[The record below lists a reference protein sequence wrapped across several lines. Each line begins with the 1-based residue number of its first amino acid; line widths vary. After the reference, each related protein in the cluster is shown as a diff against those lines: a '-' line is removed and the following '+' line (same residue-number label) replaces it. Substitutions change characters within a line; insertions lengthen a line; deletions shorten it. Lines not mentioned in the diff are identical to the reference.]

1 AHPQDRSALAPARLR
16 GSGRARRRR
25 CVSGRVPPDARP
37 RLAAKAR
44 LRADRETG
52 RTLLL
57 YPERGLALNVTG
69 EEVLRLCDG
78 QATVGAIADTL
89 AARHGTDRA
98 AVLAEVTAFLDAL
111 AARGLLAGLE

>member
-1 AHPQDRSALAPARLR
+1 VTARI
-16 GSGRARRRR
+16 
-25 CVSGRVPPDARP
+25 PPEARP

-44 LRADRETG
+44 LREDRASG

-78 QATVGAIADTL
+78 QRTVAAIAETL
-89 AARHGTDRA
+89 AARHGAERD
-98 AVLAEVTAFLDAL
+98 AVLAEVTAFLAAL
-111 AARGLLAGLE
+111 ADRGLLTGLAE